1 MDKRLLEK
9 NFVDNT
15 LHILENYDGPYGV
28 TLLVNCLL
36 GLIVLPEERDFNHIN
51 ERSGIHFHDLGIRD
65 EDIRSWGNIA
75 EDKRTASRFLRSMR
89 NSVAHIHIDSIS
101 EDGEIRSLLFSDNTG
116 FEAVFSVDKLKS
128 IVMKLA
134 DYIR

>member
-36 GLIVLPEERDFNHIN
+36 GLIVLPEEKDFNHIN

-75 EDKRTASRFLRSMR
+75 EEKRTASRFLRSMR
-89 NSVAHIHIDSIS
+89 NSVAHIRIDSIS
-101 EDGEIRSLLFSDNTG
+101 ENGEIRSLLFSDNTG
-116 FEAVFSVDKLKS
+116 FEAVFSVEKLKS